1 MRSYFRVPNRGE
13 GPARRTDLA
22 VGVVA
27 PARERP
33 SGHKAAGGETAR
45 AELGE
50 GPARRVGLPVLVI
63 APAGDGVRPTMVMV
77 SSVGLALKD
86 HGRART
92 LKGLRAGDAGGLA
105 AHRPAML
112 TLQGP
117 CPAMVL

>member
-1 MRSYFRVPNRGE
+1 MGAWRLLPRANHHNSKDRAGYDTGHRV
-13 GPARRTDLA
+13 
-22 VGVVA
+22 
-27 PARERP
+27 
-33 SGHKAAGGETAR
+33 R
-45 AELGE
+45 AT
-50 GPARRVGLPVLVI
+50 I
-63 APAGDGVRPTMVMV
+63 VMV
-77 SSVGLALKD
+77 SVVGLALKD

>member
-1 MRSYFRVPNRGE
+1 MPKRTIWLTPEYFDGAHVH
-13 GPARRTDLA
+13 DL
-22 VGVVA
+22 
-27 PARERP
+27 RCHR
-33 SGHKAAGGETAR
+33 
-45 AELGE
+45 LGMK
-50 GPARRVGLPVLVI
+50 R
-63 APAGDGVRPTMVMV
+63 VRPTIVMV
-77 SSVGLALKD
+77 SVVGLAPKD